1 MKLPIGIQSFESIR
15 KDNYYYVDKTKYI
28 YRLVNEGKPYFLS
41 RPRRFGKSLF
51 LDTLKQA
58 FLGKKEL
65 FEGLYLEKNW
75 DWSKQYPVIH
85 IDFGG
90 GMLQKAESLTEWILE
105 QLTEISKYLG
115 LTLKRKE
122 VRYAF
127 REIILQAQE
136 VYKERVVI
144 LIDEYDKPILD
155 LLEYK
160 EEAIQAREILK
171 NFYSVLKPLDSH
183 LKFLFITGV
192 SKFSKVSLFSG
203 LNQLYDIS
211 LDEKYSGICGYTEKE
226 LQETFAKELDSVNM
240 QAIRE
245 WYNGYNFLGESVYN
259 PFDILLY
266 FAQKKFHPFWF
277 ESGTPTFLIQLL
289 LNKNFFIPNLEE
301 IVATENIIGSFDVDF
316 IEPENLLFQTGY
328 LTIKNYETIPT
339 GYVYY
344 LSYPNKEVKIS
355 LNRYILDSLTQLKTE
370 VPRLNLEL
378 YKILKSAHLNE
389 LQKIFISLF
398 TSIPYEWYRRNEI
411 SKYEGYYASVV
422 YSFFAGAGLEIIAED
437 FTNKGRIDLSVFY
450 EGKCFILEF
459 KVSEKD
465 SFKAIEQVRKNSY
478 HTKYLSKASEIY
490 LIGIDFDPETKS
502 IVNFEWERI

>member
-28 YRLVNEGKPYFLS
+28 YRLVNDGKPYFLS

-85 IDFGG
+85 IDFGTR
-90 GMLQKAESLTEWILE
+90 SLANLKSEYLKKWILE
-105 QLTEISKYLG
+105 QLLYNQNLLQ
-115 LTLKRKE
+115 LTCRQNLD
-122 VRYAF
+122 YATF
-127 REIILQAQE
+127 LEELIREANKTYQ
-136 VYKERVVI
+136 ERVVV

-155 LLEYK
+155 LLENK
-160 EEAIQAREILK
+160 EEAIQARETLK

-192 SKFSKVSLFSG
+192 TKFSKVSLFSG

-226 LQETFAKELDSVNM
+226 LHETFAKEIDSVNM

-259 PFDILLY
+259 PFDILIY

-277 ESGTPTFLIQLL
+277 ESGTPTFFIQLL
-289 LNKNFFIPNLEE
+289 LNKKFFIPNLEE

-339 GYVYY
+339 GYMYH

-378 YKILKSAHLNE
+378 YKILKSANLNE

-398 TSIPYEWYRRNEI
+398 ASIPYEWYRKNEI

-422 YSFFAGAGLEIIAED
+422 YSFVAGAGLEIIAED
-437 FTNKGRIDLSVFY
+437 FTNKGRIDLTLFY

-465 SFKAIEQVRKNSY
+465 SFQAIEQIRKNSY
-478 HTKYLSKASEIY
+478 HTKCLSKASEI
-490 LIGIDFDPETKS
+490 
-502 IVNFEWERI
+502 NRN